1 MQDGLQDKID
11 EAAKLE
17 NADLLLVAQGKIAPA
32 PELLTRL
39 LAAMLRQERQN
50 EQIIGLLTEIRDQGA
65 KKRGAA

>member
-1 MQDGLQDKID
+1 MLDGLQDKID
-11 EAAKLE
+11 EAARLE